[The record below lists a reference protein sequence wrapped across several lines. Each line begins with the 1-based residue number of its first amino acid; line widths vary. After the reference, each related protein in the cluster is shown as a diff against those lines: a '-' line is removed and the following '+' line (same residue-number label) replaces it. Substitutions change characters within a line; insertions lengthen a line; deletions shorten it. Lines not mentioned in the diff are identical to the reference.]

1 MAFSES
7 LVLFSAYLRKLPHKK
22 IKIFGGGNQKL
33 FTFEEFP
40 LLNYKESSFKDQKFL
55 LQN

>member
-1 MAFSES
+1 MAFAES
-7 LVLFSAYLRKLPHKK
+7 LVLFLFY
-22 IKIFGGGNQKL
+22 QKL
-33 FTFEEFP
+33 FTFEKFS